1 MYIDD
6 YGAENLKAAIVE
18 QAIADYR
25 QVLRGRPI
33 RDYGGG
39 GTNLSKEEKAE
50 RRRRSCELSRRELET
65 FFRSDWF
72 RCLSD
77 ANGQKIIDALK
88 DERKKEISA
97 MLRS

>member
-39 GTNLSKEEKAE
+39 GVL
-50 RRRRSCELSRRELET
+50 
-65 FFRSDWF
+65 
-72 RCLSD
+72 
-77 ANGQKIIDALK
+77 I
-88 DERKKEISA
+88 
-97 MLRS
+97 